1 MKARLLH
8 RDRDFDWLWSLEA
21 AAVRAATRTGR
32 RHYRDKERPFDPNSG
47 LPWHADA
54 LTADLALTTLF
65 EAMALG
71 DDCIYEVSRKVIL
84 TAVTGD
90 LETIRYRQDVLQ
102 DCLDKPQ
109 VVRALYAIAGDAL
122 EKQIGHHLGVLAS
135 HPDWVLGRA
144 IERLSVFIEFLK
156 KLRSLA
162 NAHAHEFRSEGWAE
176 FFAIVTRDLD
186 DNYLAYVRAHLE
198 DLKFRHGTLLGAQLG
213 KANKGRDY
221 VLHRAPHRPWWSWL
235 MRFFH
240 DKASL
245 YAFELSPRDEA
256 GAQALRTLRNRGIAL
271 AANALGQSA
280 DHVSAF
286 FGMLR
291 AELAFYVGCINLH
304 EELARKGGPACVPS
318 FAPVDERKLSCRG
331 LHDVGLLLAAD
342 RRVVG
347 NDVHADGKDLM
358 IVTGPNNGGKST
370 FLRSVGLAQLMMQS
384 GMFVSAES
392 FSASLCDGLFTHYR
406 REEDVRMES
415 GKLDEELGRMSAII
429 DHIARRS
436 MILFN
441 EPFAATNEREGSEIA
456 QQIIS
461 ALLDR
466 GVQVMCVTHM
476 YELAHGFHQRNRGNA
491 LFLRAGR
498 QSDGSRTFKMMEGEP
513 LPTSYGAD
521 LYDTIFGAP
530 EGQPETKGTP
540 RASGRPKQDGS
551 AEGRARAVT
560 DACHLGEGHRPRY

>member
-8 RDRDFDWLWSLEA
+8 RDRDLDWCWALEA
-21 AAVRAATRTGR
+21 AAVRAAARTGR
-32 RHYRDKERPFDPNSG
+32 RHYRDKERSFDPNSG
-47 LPWHADA
+47 LPWNADA

-65 EAMALG
+65 EAMARG

-102 DCLDKPQ
+102 ECLAKPQ
-109 VVRALYAIAGDAL
+109 IVQALYAIAGDAL

-144 IERLSVFIEFLK
+144 IERLSVLVEFLK

-162 NAHAHEFRSEGWAE
+162 EAHAHEFQSEGWAA
-176 FFAIVTRDLD
+176 FFAMVTEDLD
-186 DNYLAYVRAHLE
+186 DTYLAHVREHLE
-198 DLKFRHGTLLGAQLG
+198 ELRFRHGTLLGAQLG

-235 MRFFH
+235 MRFFQ
-240 DKASL
+240 DKASV

-291 AELAFYVGCINLH
+291 AELAFYIGCINLH
-304 EELARKGGPACVPS
+304 EELGRKGGHVCVPS
-318 FAPVDERKLSCRG
+318 VVAAHERNLSCCG
-331 LHDVGLLLAAD
+331 LYDVGLSLAVD

-347 NDVHADGKDLM
+347 NDVNADGKNLM
-358 IVTGPNNGGKST
+358 IITGPNNGGKST
-370 FLRSVGLAQLMMQS
+370 FLRSLGLAQLMMQS
-384 GMFVSAES
+384 GMFVPAES

-406 REEDVRMES
+406 REEDVGMES
-415 GKLDEELGRMSAII
+415 GKLDEELGRMSAIV
-429 DHIARRS
+429 DHAAPHC

-456 QQIIS
+456 RQIIS
-461 ALLDR
+461 ALLDAGGR
-466 GVQVMCVTHM
+466 ALCVTHM
-476 YELAHGFHQRNRGNA
+476 YELAYGFYQGRKGNA

-498 QSDGSRTFKMMEGEP
+498 RGDGSRTFRMIEGEP
-513 LPTSYGAD
+513 LSTSYGAD
-521 LYDTIFGAP
+521 LYDTIFGAADMQP
-530 EGQPETKGTP
+530 GTEGQP
-540 RASGRPKQDGS
+540 RAGRRPEHDGS
-551 AEGRARAVT
+551 VEGSARTVT
-560 DACHLGEGHRPRY
+560 DACHLREGHGTRY